1 VRDPVTTGLEVDA
14 EWLTREFE
22 IVLSSFFTLPNPGG
36 NGGCGS
42 GHFGE
47 FLCYLFVFK

>member
-22 IVLSSFFTLPNPGG
+22 IVLSTFFTLPDLGG
-36 NGGCGS
+36 NEGCRS

-47 FLCYLFVFK
+47 FLSYLFVFK